1 MNDTR
6 VSIAGIGR
14 MGSAMASVLRR
25 AGFDVMLYNRTTERA
40 ESVAEEI
47 GASVAPSPRDAATFA
62 DVVIS
67 IVADDDAV
75 RDLYLSDDGL
85 VSGIGDG
92 CVVLEMST
100 VDPSTI
106 AEVLP
111 AVEAAGGTLLDAPVS
126 GSVSLV
132 ESGSLTIMVGG
143 ATEALDRA
151 RPVLDALA
159 ARVYHLGA
167 SGNGSTMK
175 LAVNGLVHAIN
186 QALSEAVVLAE
197 RAGVPREL
205 AYEVFANSAAGAP
218 FVAYKKAAFL
228 DPESAPVAFSL
239 DLVVKDLEL
248 ILGLAERSGAP
259 MPQGEANLRAARKAI
274 AMGYGDRDMSALAVM
289 LRD

>member
-14 MGSAMASVLRR
+14 MGSAMASVLSR
-25 AGFDVMLYNRTTERA
+25 AGFDVMLYNRTSERA
-40 ESVAEEI
+40 EAVAEAI
-47 GASVAPSPRDAATFA
+47 GVTVADSPRDAAARA
-62 DVVIS
+62 DVIIS
-67 IVADDDAV
+67 IVADDHAV
-75 RDLYLSDDGL
+75 RDLYLSDEGL
-85 VSGIGDG
+85 VSGIGDD
-92 CVVLEMST
+92 CIVLEMST

-106 AEVLP
+106 AEVRP
-111 AVEAAGGTLLDAPVS
+111 AVEAAGGALLDAPVS

-132 ESGSLTIMVGG
+132 EAGSLTIMVGG
-143 ATEALDRA
+143 ATDALDRA

-197 RAGVPREL
+197 KAGVPREL

-218 FVAYKKAAFL
+218 FVGYKKDAFL

-248 ILGLAERSGAP
+248 ILGLAERSGVP
-259 MPQGEANLRAARKAI
+259 MPQGEANLSAARRAI
-274 AMGYGDRDMSALAVM
+274 EMGYGDRDMSALAVM